1 MALFLVALLYAPAL
15 ATNEAIQTQPNASGQ
30 IVTHQD
36 LNMYPESMRN
46 ETGLLS
52 TAIVGAQNVLPAT
65 NPLSITP
72 SGSAMTFT
80 VGGTG
85 QMVIA
90 QDSAPGGSGNA
101 RIIDSCQV
109 QTITIPSNSTGSA
122 RTDLLSLQYVQSQAS
137 PHSVPFSN
145 GIVQT
150 VYNSLE
156 SCRYNYATGTTTP
169 PSGYVAFA
177 RITVP
182 NAATNAAQATIS
194 YQFPTVRSSL
204 YSVLGGMV
212 TSVNGLQGAVTMMD
226 LTSVQTAAGAKT
238 FTAPLKGLS
247 SISAG
252 NSNVATGITGDSVL
266 ASGTAGQD
274 NVREI
279 EIGCALGSFGAC
291 VFGTDS
297 TRSVGGVSGSGL
309 CFYVLGASC
318 QVTFD
323 GAGNIG
329 ATAFKTGSSVY
340 GPTSAAV
347 AGQVSAGSHVLASQ
361 GGPSGAGYSFSGDT
375 GADTG
380 MFSLGD
386 GDLELYA
393 NNLDA
398 LTITTS
404 MVRANEALSATN
416 HILAPQ
422 GAPSNAGYSFTGDT
436 GADTGMFSPSDGD
449 LELYADNLDAISIT
463 ASAITAHEPISAPSL
478 SLTTALAKGSG
489 GTGTASPATTA
500 GPGIDISGSWP
511 NQTFSTTT
519 QIISGTCISGGGST
533 CTISTANQ
541 ILGALCN
548 VQQGSPYANADLCFI
563 DSAASNYTHGSL
575 VIASAQVT
583 GVGGQSAGT
592 GAGVGMA
599 YTLFVNN
606 TPHL

>member
-1 MALFLVALLYAPAL
+1 
-15 ATNEAIQTQPNASGQ
+15 
-30 IVTHQD
+30 
-36 LNMYPESMRN
+36 
-46 ETGLLS
+46 
-52 TAIVGAQNVLPAT
+52 
-65 NPLSITP
+65 
-72 SGSAMTFT
+72 
-80 VGGTG
+80 
-85 QMVIA
+85 
-90 QDSAPGGSGNA
+90 
-101 RIIDSCQV
+101 
-109 QTITIPSNSTGSA
+109 
-122 RTDLLSLQYVQSQAS
+122 
-137 PHSVPFSN
+137 
-145 GIVQT
+145 
-150 VYNSLE
+150 
-156 SCRYNYATGTTTP
+156 
-169 PSGYVAFA
+169 
-177 RITVP
+177 
-182 NAATNAAQATIS
+182 
-194 YQFPTVRSSL
+194 
-204 YSVLGGMV
+204 
-212 TSVNGLQGAVTMMD
+212 
-226 LTSVQTAAGAKT
+226 
-238 FTAPLKGLS
+238 
-247 SISAG
+247 
-252 NSNVATGITGDSVL
+252 
-266 ASGTAGQD
+266 
-274 NVREI
+274 
-279 EIGCALGSFGAC
+279 
-291 VFGTDS
+291 
-297 TRSVGGVSGSGL
+297 
-309 CFYVLGASC
+309 
-318 QVTFD
+318 
-323 GAGNIG
+323 
-329 ATAFKTGSSVY
+329 
-340 GPTSAAV
+340 
-347 AGQVSAGSHVLASQ
+347 
-361 GGPSGAGYSFSGDT
+361 
-375 GADTG
+375 